1 MCLNTS
7 ETEIKITVQANQQL
21 QIHKRIESPAKHL
34 KWSKKELLAKAII
47 AWNYFPMA
55 L

>member
-34 KWSKKELLAKAII
+34 KKELLAKAII